1 MKNQAGSI
9 VATGDNY
16 GFIDVLRGVSACLVI
31 VFHAMHVSGRADFP
45 ANGIWH
51 FFDYGWVGVNVFL
64 LISGL
69 VITLC
74 VFRYIERYREMSW
87 HLLEKPV
94 SGFFR
99 ARVARSHRS
108 CKVQLAAQ
116 LP

>member
-16 GFIDVLRGVSACLVI
+16 GFIDVLRGVSGCLVI
-31 VFHAMHVSGRADFP
+31 AAPGLRGLPFLAAVFGLT
-45 ANGIWH
+45 
-51 FFDYGWVGVNVFL
+51 FL
-64 LISGL
+64 LAAL
-69 VITLC
+69 
-74 VFRYIERYREMSW
+74 SW

-94 SGFFR
+94 SAFFR

-108 CKVQLAAQ
+108 GNVQLAAQ